1 MKRILRLCCISAPA
15 ETADNSRSGDDVA
28 NNPSEEGRRHGAADF
43 ASKYAIGRLQPPD
56 LPSVAEGAARPTV
69 PSILPLPFDHRLPYH
84 GGTDEC
90 RPEEE
95 PAAAVHNNRHS
106 LELSHLDSADTAP
119 RHTRQTRQTAVSTSS
134 DCTFPQLLDSSASG
148 QDHVGAVAQCRQP
161 AVHPAAAGNDQRLQ
175 IRAPAA
181 AASSPPLLAA
191 AARPPPH
198 RGSSSGASWMQAAGL
213 FMRSVSVVSASG
225 TEPADAGPGGGQNK
239 IEEEGQF
246 SRQST
251 DSSHVN
257 TNRWSRL
264 SQGGTPP
271 PFSRTATTVS
281 DSLSR
286 GEEVPGC
293 GAEGAGA
300 PSRRQVMQRR
310 LKQREDLRRC
320 LSPGGTFGSA
330 PSPTGMG
337 RRSNSS
343 ASICSSQG
351 ANFSA
356 SSTSL
361 RPMRSLM
368 IDSPQVRGYY
378 AHSGSGSSLSLQQQA
393 ADGDGMGKS
402 VGSRLESLIASA
414 EARQRSA
421 EAAAALRGFRV

>member
-15 ETADNSRSGDDVA
+15 ETVDNSRSGDVA
-28 NNPSEEGRRHGAADF
+28 NNPSEEGRLHGGADF
-43 ASKYAIGRLQPPD
+43 ASKYAIVSLPPPD
-56 LPSVAEGAARPTV
+56 LPSLTEGAARPTF
-69 PSILPLPFDHRLPYH
+69 PSVLLLPFVHRLPYH
-84 GGTDEC
+84 GGTDEW
-90 RPEEE
+90 RPQEE
-95 PAAAVHNNRHS
+95 PAAAHNNRPS
-106 LELSHLDSADTAP
+106 LELCHLDLADTVP

-134 DCTFPQLLDSSASG
+134 DCMFPQLLASSASAG
-148 QDHVGAVAQCRQP
+148 QDYTDAAAERKP
-161 AVHPAAAGNDQRLQ
+161 AGTVHPAAAGNDQRLQ
-175 IRAPAA
+175 QRAPAA

-198 RGSSSGASWMQAAGL
+198 RGGSSGASWMQAAGL
-213 FMRSVSVVSASG
+213 FMRSASVISASG

-356 SSTSL
+356 SSSSL

-368 IDSPQVRGYY
+368 IMDGTHTHYARSGSDSP
-378 AHSGSGSSLSLQQQA
+378 SLQQQQA
-393 ADGDGMGKS
+393 ADGGGMAQL

-414 EARQRSA
+414 EARRRSA
-421 EAAAALRGFRV
+421 EAAAALRGLRV